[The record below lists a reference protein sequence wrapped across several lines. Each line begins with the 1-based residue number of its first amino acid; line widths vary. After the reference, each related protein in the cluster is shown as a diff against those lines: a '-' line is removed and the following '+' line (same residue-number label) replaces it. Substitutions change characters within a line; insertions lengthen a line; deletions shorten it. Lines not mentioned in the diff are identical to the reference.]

1 MISDTL
7 SESDFAEQLNIRIW
21 EKLSRFNWLPF
32 EEVNEWVK
40 RFNFKSQKD
49 WYMFSKSDKFP
60 KDVPSAPYYTYKNQG
75 WKNWGTFLGT
85 GFVSN
90 SNRVFKSFIE
100 AKEYILDFNI
110 KTKSEYISM
119 HKKKMFTQDIPYNP
133 RRTYLN
139 DGWVSWGDFLG
150 TGNIASFNIEYLSYN
165 DAKKKVKGL
174 GLKNWTAWRNYTKSK
189 NFPKDIPKKPYNTYK
204 NKGWVDM
211 LTFLSSKETHKKTL
225 KPINFESARRFA
237 RNLNFQNGQEWLAFA
252 DSKKKPSNIPKYP
265 NSVYKNEGWIS
276 MYDWLGI
283 NKNDYVSY
291 EEAKKYLRK
300 FNLKSW
306 ADYREF
312 TKSPNR
318 PSNIPGHPH
327 IIYKNKGWVSI
338 SDLLGY
344 ESKSTAR
351 VFREFKDAKEF
362 VHKLKL
368 KNQIEWQKFV
378 KSNLKPNDIPSSPQK
393 VYKDKGWN
401 GLEDWLGKE

>member
-1 MISDTL
+1 
-7 SESDFAEQLNIRIW
+7 
-21 EKLSRFNWLPF
+21 
-32 EEVNEWVK
+32 
-40 RFNFKSQKD
+40 
-49 WYMFSKSDKFP
+49 
-60 KDVPSAPYYTYKNQG
+60 
-75 WKNWGTFLGT
+75 
-85 GFVSN
+85 
-90 SNRVFKSFIE
+90 
-100 AKEYILDFNI
+100 
-110 KTKSEYISM
+110 
-119 HKKKMFTQDIPYNP
+119 
-133 RRTYLN
+133 
-139 DGWVSWGDFLG
+139 
-150 TGNIASFNIEYLSYN
+150 
-165 DAKKKVKGL
+165 
-174 GLKNWTAWRNYTKSK
+174 
-189 NFPKDIPKKPYNTYK
+189 
-204 NKGWVDM
+204 
-211 LTFLSSKETHKKTL
+211 
-225 KPINFESARRFA
+225 
-237 RNLNFQNGQEWLAFA
+237 
-252 DSKKKPSNIPKYP
+252 
-265 NSVYKNEGWIS
+265 